1 MKQALIIVD
10 IQEAFFLDS
19 ENYLFDYEKVLE
31 NINMLITWA
40 RHSEVP
46 IVFIQ
51 HTDSN
56 KDDDFAFGKPGWD
69 LYHGLL
75 RQPEDKVI
83 QKTTW
88 DAFYQTE
95 LAQYLQEQQI
105 EQLIFAGAQTEFC
118 LDTTI
123 RNAYSRGYHQ
133 NMLVEGAHTTL
144 DSHVLNAQQIIK
156 HHESVWNNRFV
167 KILPLSFFIR
177 SKEGVQ

>member
-1 MKQALIIVD
+1 MKQALIIID
-10 IQEAFFLDS
+10 MQEAFFLDDQ
-19 ENYLFDYEKVLE
+19 NYLFDDEKVVE
-31 NINMLITWA
+31 NINTLITSA

-46 IVFIQ
+46 IIFIQ

-56 KDDDFAFGKPGWD
+56 EDDDFAFGNPGWD

-95 LAQYLQEQQI
+95 LAQYLQEQKI

-123 RNAYSRGYHQ
+123 RNAYSHGYHQ
-133 NMLVEGAHTTL
+133 NILVEGAHTTL
-144 DSHVLNAQQIIK
+144 DSTVLNAQQIIK

-167 KILPLSFFIR
+167 NIQPSTFFIN
-177 SKEGVQ
+177 K

>member
-19 ENYLFDYEKVLE
+19 ETYLFDYEKVLD

-40 RHSEVP
+40 RNNEVS
-46 IVFIQ
+46 IILIQ

-56 KDDDFAFGKPGWD
+56 RDDDFAFGKPGWE

-75 RQPEDKVI
+75 RQPKDKVI

-123 RNAYSRGYHQ
+123 RNAYSHGYHH
-133 NMLVEGAHTTL
+133 NILVEGAHTTL
-144 DSHVLNAQQIIK
+144 HSRVLNAEQIIK
-156 HHESVWNNRFV
+156 HHESVWHNRFV
-167 KILPLSFFIR
+167 KIQPTTFY
-177 SKEGVQ
+177 KTK

>member
-10 IQEAFFLDS
+10 MQEAFFLDS
-19 ENYLFDYEKVLE
+19 ENYLFNYEKVLD

-40 RHSEVP
+40 RNSEVP
-46 IVFIQ
+46 IIFIQ

-95 LAQYLQEQQI
+95 LAQYLRDHQI

-123 RNAYSRGYHQ
+123 RNAYSHGYH
-133 NMLVEGAHTTL
+133 NNILVEGAHTTL
-144 DSHVLNAQQIIK
+144 HSHVLTAQQIIK
-156 HHESVWNNRFV
+156 HHESVWHNRFV
-167 KILPLSFFIR
+167 NIQPCTFLNNL
-177 SKEGVQ
+177 EGFQ

>member
-1 MKQALIIVD
+1 MKQALIIID
-10 IQEAFFLDS
+10 MQEAFFLDKQ
-19 ENYLFDYEKVLE
+19 NYLFEAEKVVE
-31 NINMLITWA
+31 NINTLITSA

-46 IVFIQ
+46 IIFIQ

-56 KDDDFAFGKPGWD
+56 EDDDFAFGKPGWD

-75 RQPEDKVI
+75 RQPEDQVI

-133 NMLVEGAHTTL
+133 NVLVEGAHSTL

-167 KILPLSFFIR
+167 KIQPRSFFNT
-177 SKEGVQ
+177 K